1 MAITRTQFYAEITAE
16 VVYKDE
22 GGHIAKDYIDET
34 IPNCLTR
41 EKAEII
47 LEKMFKGKLVSILTF
62 EVTQEVRTMSD
73 DDFARYSK
81 VKKTSTLTEEEAAVK
96 AENRRKNK

>member
-1 MAITRTQFYAEITAE
+1 MAITRTQFYAQITAE

-22 GGHIAKDYIDET
+22 EGQIVKDYIDET

-47 LEKMFKGKLVSILTF
+47 LEKEYKKKLVSILTF
-62 EVTQEVRTMSD
+62 EVTQEVRTMND

-81 VKKTSTLTEEEAAVK
+81 VKSRTTLTEEEAALKV
-96 AENRRKNK
+96 ENRRKNK

>member
-1 MAITRTQFYAEITAE
+1 MATTRTQFYAEITAE

-22 GGHIAKDYIDET
+22 EGQIAKDHIDET

-41 EKAEII
+41 KKAEII
-47 LEKMFKGKLVSILTF
+47 LEKMYKGKLVSILTF

-81 VKKTSTLTEEEAAVK
+81 VMRRTTLTEEEAALK

>member
-22 GGHIAKDYIDET
+22 EGQITKDHIGET

-47 LEKMFKGKLVSILTF
+47 LEKMYKGKLVSILTF
-62 EVTQEVRTMSD
+62 EVTQETRTMSD

-81 VKKTSTLTEEEAAVK
+81 VKRKTTLTEEEAALK

>member
-1 MAITRTQFYAEITAE
+1 MAITRTQYYAHVTAE

-22 GGHIAKDYIDET
+22 NGQIVTDHIDET
-34 IPNCLTR
+34 IPGCLTR

-47 LEKMFKGKLVSILTF
+47 LDKEYKKKLVSILTF
-62 EVTQEVRTMSD
+62 EVTEETRTMED
-73 DDFARYSK
+73 EVFLCYSK
-81 VKKTSTLTEEEAAVK
+81 VKKTSTLTEEEAAIK

>member
-22 GGHIAKDYIDET
+22 EGQIAKDHIDET

-41 EKAEII
+41 EKAAII
-47 LEKMFKGKLVSILTF
+47 LEKMYKGKLVSILTF
-62 EVTQEVRTMSD
+62 EVTQEVRKMSD

-81 VKKTSTLTEEEAAVK
+81 VMRRTTLTEEEAATK

>member
-1 MAITRTQFYAEITAE
+1 MAITRTQYYAQVTAE

-22 GGHIAKDYIDET
+22 NGQIVTDHIDET
-34 IPNCLTR
+34 IPGCLTR

-47 LEKMFKGKLVSILTF
+47 LDKEYKKKLVSILTF
-62 EVTQEVRTMSD
+62 EVTEEVRTMND

-81 VKKTSTLTEEEAAVK
+81 VKKTSTLTEEEATLK

>member
-1 MAITRTQFYAEITAE
+1 MAITRTQFYAQITAE

-22 GGHIAKDYIDET
+22 EGQIAKDYIDET

-47 LEKMFKGKLVSILTF
+47 LEKEYKNKLVSILTF

-73 DDFARYSK
+73 DDFAYYSK
-81 VKKTSTLTEEEAAVK
+81 VKSRTRLTEEEAALK

>member
-1 MAITRTQFYAEITAE
+1 MAITRTQFYAQITAE

-22 GGHIAKDYIDET
+22 DGQIAKDYIDET
-34 IPNCLTR
+34 IPGCLTR

-47 LEKMFKGKLVSILTF
+47 LEKMYKNKLVSILTF
-62 EVTQEVRTMSD
+62 EVTQEVRTISD
-73 DDFARYSK
+73 DDFARYST
-81 VKKTSTLTEEEAAVK
+81 VKRKTTLTEEEAALK

>member
-22 GGHIAKDYIDET
+22 EGQIAKDYVDET

-47 LEKMFKGKLVSILTF
+47 LEKMYKNKLVSILTF

-81 VKKTSTLTEEEAAVK
+81 VNRRTTLTEEEAAIK

>member
-22 GGHIAKDYIDET
+22 EGQIAKDCIDET

-47 LEKMFKGKLVSILTF
+47 LEKMYKGKLVSILTF

-73 DDFARYSK
+73 DDFARYSTLK
-81 VKKTSTLTEEEAAVK
+81 KKTTLTEEEAATK